1 MAGAFLEDRDNGRF
15 FWPADGPSR
24 QPDTLRYPDDKD
36 KIRDILHQL
45 FWRENTSPIQRSTK
59 NLQIK
64 IEENPFRILDGPGSS
79 FQDPIIIV
87 DSNGERPSS
96 PQPSPRPATLPR
108 LHSYPRTP
116 EGVSLDQVEGAQS
129 QSANGRGDN
138 EDRHQDY
145 GSPSLGD
152 CINRFTRA
160 LWPSPSRE
168 DPLRH
173 APIADMR
180 PSTGHPEAD
189 KSTSARTTSSKRG
202 RKRSAI
208 SRHAVA
214 GAAHASGTGLLDA
227 PLIDFRE
234 GMDNPRITTE
244 STANEGPA
252 GVAGGTANPHN
263 DNEVRE
269 QENCQSAVRNIQL
282 SLAKGKATL
291 VNPSDS
297 LQTPSP
303 AIASSSSEVRD
314 AEQVTSARR
323 SDRQGK
329 AQVQFMYRVISH
341 HPRHESRIWK
351 PKGRFQ
357 TKTLADLESELSL
370 DLDAS
375 HTKLLRFTLEAPGV
389 WAEQSVNR
397 GREDEFDIMKQHF
410 LAWILKHIA
419 KKVNG
424 DRILVQIEIEALTG
438 DDSPEAE
445 NDEEASDIEW

>member
-1 MAGAFLEDRDNGRF
+1 MRREDYH
-15 FWPADGPSR
+15 A
-24 QPDTLRYPDDKD
+24 
-36 KIRDILHQL
+36 
-45 FWRENTSPIQRSTK
+45 TSEE
-59 NLQIK
+59 
-64 IEENPFRILDGPGSS
+64 IEEALRSH
-79 FQDPIIIV
+79 
-87 DSNGERPSS
+87 EHS
-96 PQPSPRPATLPR
+96 PVA
-108 LHSYPRTP
+108 
-116 EGVSLDQVEGAQS
+116 G
-129 QSANGRGDN
+129 
-138 EDRHQDY
+138 
-145 GSPSLGD
+145 
-152 CINRFTRA
+152 
-160 LWPSPSRE
+160 
-168 DPLRH
+168 
-173 APIADMR
+173 
-180 PSTGHPEAD
+180 
-189 KSTSARTTSSKRG
+189 
-202 RKRSAI
+202 
-208 SRHAVA
+208 HAVA

-263 DNEVRE
+263 DSEVRE

-303 AIASSSSEVRD
+303 AIASSSPEVRD
-314 AEQVTSARR
+314 AEHVTSARR

-397 GREDEFDIMKQHF
+397 GHEDEFDVMKQHF
-410 LAWILKHIA
+410 LGWIRKHIA

-424 DRILVQIEIEALTG
+424 DRILVQIEIEA
-438 DDSPEAE
+438 
-445 NDEEASDIEW
+445 